1 MRIFCELRSI
11 FPSPAG
17 ARKNT
22 SNEQN
27 VRSYYML
34 NHRIRGLLF
43 HYKQIVIL
51 QLASIFLGKSIQ
63 KHPDSVVENDVNK
76 DQNVR
81 GYYMSNHWTRGWL
94 FYCKK
99 IVFFGFYFLV
109 RVSTTSWFCLCE
121 WGKQH
126 ESQLNANCS
135 FIRRYSPCCKPVKL
149 GHYSVL
155 RPHILRLLL
164 TLYGKMTS

>member
-43 HYKQIVIL
+43 HYKKNCYF
-51 QLASIFLGKSIQ
+51 ATGFYFLGKSIQ
-63 KHPDSVVENDVNK
+63 KHPDSVCENDVN
-76 DQNVR
+76 NEETVR
-81 GYYMSNHWTRGWL
+81 AYYAKS
-94 FYCKK
+94 
-99 IVFFGFYFLV
+99 
-109 RVSTTSWFCLCE
+109 
-121 WGKQH
+121 
-126 ESQLNANCS
+126 LNERL
-135 FIRRYSPCCKPVKL
+135 I
-149 GHYSVL
+149 
-155 RPHILRLLL
+155 ILH
-164 TLYGKMTS
+164 